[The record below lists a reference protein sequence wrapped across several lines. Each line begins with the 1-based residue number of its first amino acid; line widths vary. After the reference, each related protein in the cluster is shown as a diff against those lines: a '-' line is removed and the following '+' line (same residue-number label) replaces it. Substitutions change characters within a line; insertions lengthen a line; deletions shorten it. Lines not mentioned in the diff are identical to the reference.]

1 MSIKQVID
9 QLTSLD
15 HRVQN
20 WAQGKTPLPD
30 YDEVIRLRVQV
41 AALLYVPL
49 DIITLSGN
57 VETSLGRCNYQDQP
71 IPEPVYEKLLLLRS
85 QILGFDQQLS
95 NLQHQLELMMHT
107 PRKVAIH

>member
-15 HRVQN
+15 SQVQS
-20 WAQGKTPLPD
+20 WAKGQTPLPD

-49 DIITLSGN
+49 DITTLEGS
-57 VETSLGRCNYQDQP
+57 VETSLGSCNRRDHP
-71 IPEPVYEKLLLLRS
+71 IPEPIYEKLLLLRG

-107 PRKVAIH
+107 PRKAAVH